1 MTKRLSVLIKA
12 YLTAFALTVTF
23 QAPLQMAD
31 YESRLDFII
40 ASVYELL
47 GEYQF
52 RLLLVAGLCGFLY
65 WYMER
70 QGCTKR
76 ERGFSLLSSFFAFCL
91 LLGNSYAQTGTWE
104 YCFGSLVNLIKTVLA
119 FAGYFFLFSLFLGE
133 AYDWLQK
140 HSFAEEGDEEEKGT
154 HFFKK
159 HCFRNSFCVI
169 LAFWAPFLFLSWP
182 GNLCWDVIGQIEQV
196 IFQTGY
202 TTHHPLAHTLLV
214 GGLVEMGEVLFSSYE
229 IGLAVYVWLQAAM
242 LAAALAATVTVLAR
256 RRARSVLT
264 VCLLVIYCITPAYS
278 NIVSTAIKDV
288 PFCAFVVGYAICY
301 ALLLETPDLMKNR
314 RFLVI
319 FILMQMG
326 VVLFRNNGL
335 PLVVLCG
342 LGGFLFLLRK
352 CRGRQRLRS
361 FAAFFGGA
369 VLGQAVLLLL
379 IQLTGASAGS
389 RGEMLSVP
397 FQQTARYLQF
407 YQEELTDEERAAIE
421 AVLGD
426 VSEVAAVYDPEI
438 SDPVKAL
445 FQQDA
450 TTRELIAYFQVWFRC
465 FFKHPAVY
473 FQAFFVHVYG
483 WFTPSV
489 SNVIRYEVQD
499 YDTIYHGGLFQDAYK
514 LLIFYYRYIDRISI
528 FSALENIGLA
538 VWSLFFICSCFR
550 KKGQS
555 ALQCAT
561 LPQWVSLLV
570 CMASPCCIG
579 HPRYAFPI
587 LFTMPFLYGFWLTAH
602 RDGEEKVSALQA
614 GSIAAKERQD
624 NGLAGEEAHG

>member
-1 MTKRLSVLIKA
+1 MTKRLSVFIKA
-12 YLTAFALTVTF
+12 YLSAFALTVTF
-23 QAPLQMAD
+23 QAPLQAAD
-31 YESRLDFII
+31 YEDRLDFII

-52 RLLLVAGLCGFLY
+52 RLLLVAGLIAFVY
-65 WYMER
+65 WYMEK
-70 QGCTKR
+70 QGCAER
-76 ERGFSLLSSFFAFCL
+76 ERGFSLLASFFAFVL
-91 LLGNSYAQTGTWE
+91 LLGNSYAQTGSWD
-104 YCFGSLVNLIKTVLA
+104 YCFGSVVNLIKTMIA
-119 FAGYFFLFSLFLGE
+119 FAGYFFLFRLCLGE
-133 AYDWLQK
+133 LKHWLEG
-140 HSFAEEGDEEEKGT
+140 HSFVEKSGKDGKRAR
-154 HFFKK
+154 FFGK

-169 LAFWAPFLFLSWP
+169 LASWAPFLVLSWP

-196 IFQTGY
+196 ILNTGY

-214 GGLVEMGEVLFSSYE
+214 GGLVKLGQVLFSSYE
-229 IGLAVYVWLQAAM
+229 IGLAVYVWLQTIM
-242 LAAALAATVTVLAR
+242 LAAAMAATVAVLAR
-256 RRARSVLT
+256 RNARPVLV

-278 NIVSTAIKDV
+278 NIASTAIKDV
-288 PFCAFVVGYAICY
+288 PFCAFVVGYVVCY
-301 ALLLETPDLMKNR
+301 ALLLETPDLLKNR
-314 RFLVI
+314 RFVAI

-342 LGGFLFLLRK
+342 LGGFLFLSFKVR
-352 CRGRQRLRS
+352 CGGRTAA

-369 VLGQAVLLLL
+369 VLGQVILLLL

-397 FQQTARYLQF
+397 FQQTARYLQL
-407 YQEELTDEERAAIE
+407 YQDKLSDEERAAIE

-426 VSEVAAVYDPEI
+426 VTEVAMVYDPEI
-438 SDPVKAL
+438 SDPVKSL
-445 FQQDA
+445 FNQDA
-450 TTRELIAYFQVWFRC
+450 SARELIAYFRIWLRC

-473 FQAFFVHVYG
+473 FEAFFVHVYG

-499 YDTIYHGGLFQDAYK
+499 YDTIYHGGLFANAYK
-514 LLIFYYRYIDRISI
+514 LLIFYYRYIDRVSI
-528 FSALENIGLA
+528 LGALENIGLA
-538 VWSLFFICSCFR
+538 VWSLFFISSCFR
-550 KKGQS
+550 KERRY
-555 ALQCAT
+555 ALLCTT

-587 LFTMPFLYGFWLTAH
+587 LFTMPFLYGFWLTAQS
-602 RDGEEKVSALQA
+602 DSAPAGEKNMEALQD
-614 GSIAAKERQD
+614 SV
-624 NGLAGEEAHG
+624 LTGEIAHG